1 MARALTNH
9 HHQPMQRITA
19 AACWGP
25 LSRYQLIDALA
36 KAHNRHEDYCA
47 RWGYRGTDAYLVAHK
62 QLLIRH
68 GQGLTL
74 RLDAL
79 PFHAQRVA
87 EQIQIQGIWA

>member
-9 HHQPMQRITA
+9 HHQAMHRINA
-19 AACWGP
+19 AASWGP

-47 RWGYRGTDAYLVAHK
+47 RWGRRGTDAYLVAHK
-62 QLLIRH
+62 QLLVRYS
-68 GQGLTL
+68 QGLTL
-74 RLDAL
+74 RLESL

-87 EQIQIQGIWA
+87 EQIQIQAVWG